1 MDNTLKHWV
10 SIVAGG
16 VYLHLS
22 RGSRKAAWKLESDKT
37 TNESVSGLIGEI
49 DDKIHLLQ
57 RQRAE
62 LLEFRE
68 GKSKPDPTAI

>member
-1 MDNTLKHWV
+1 METTLKHWV
-10 SIVAGG
+10 SIAAGG

-22 RGSRKAAWKLESDKT
+22 WGSRKVAWKLESDKT
-37 TNESVSGLIGEI
+37 TNESVNGLIGEI

-62 LLEFRE
+62 LLEFCG